1 MLWEQPHIHIM
12 RIRPLNHALEIAG
25 LCSMEALDIA
35 GEGLREVC
43 RGLNIPPVLSFGTC
57 TDTGR
62 ISMLVTALA
71 DHLDLD
77 IPGLPIA
84 ISAPEW
90 MEQKATIDGVFALA
104 YGTLTHISPA
114 PFISGAGRL
123 VKLLTE
129 DLEEITGG
137 KVLLGDEPK
146 EVADKIESHIL
157 EKRKALGM
165 KY

>member
-35 GEGLREVC
+35 GEGSREVC

-77 IPGLPIA
+77 IPDLPIA
-84 ISAPEW
+84 I
-90 MEQKATIDGVFALA
+90 TAL
-104 YGTLTHISPA
+104 
-114 PFISGAGRL
+114 SGWSK
-123 VKLLTE
+123 KLL
-129 DLEEITGG
+129 
-137 KVLLGDEPK
+137 
-146 EVADKIESHIL
+146 
-157 EKRKALGM
+157 
-165 KY
+165 